1 LNKKVFPHLALLG
14 TNIFFAINFSAIKHL
29 IENKLVLPFGLNL
42 ARMLGA
48 TALLWILYI
57 LKPNKQ
63 PIKKWHYSRF
73 FWCSIL
79 GVTINQ
85 LFFIKG
91 LSMTHTI
98 HASLLML
105 TTPIIITVIA
115 AWILKERLTWNKII
129 GLILGVGGASVLIL
143 SKKINSNGM
152 NVLLGDFLII
162 VNAICYSY
170 YFILVKPLMKRYDPL
185 TVLRVCFT
193 LGTIIALP
201 FCFSEFSQIPWV
213 NYDAKG
219 FILLITVVVGG
230 TFLAYLFNI
239 YGIKHLGT
247 SVSGAYIYFQPVFAT
262 LISMFFMGEKLDW
275 FKAIAAICIFAGVF
289 IINKSAK
296 ADAEDNYDEEKELV

>member
-14 TNIFFAINFSAIKHL
+14 TNIFFAINFSAIKSL
-29 IENKLVLPFGLNL
+29 IDGGFVLPFGLNM
-42 ARMLGA
+42 ARMFGA
-48 TALLWILYI
+48 TALLWVLYL

-105 TTPIIITVIA
+105 TTPIIITIIA

-143 SKKINSNGM
+143 SKKVESNGM

-193 LGTIIALP
+193 LGTVIALP
-201 FCFSEFSQIPWV
+201 FCWSEFSQIPWV
-213 NYDAKG
+213 KSDAKA
-219 FILLITVVVGG
+219 FALLTTVVVGG

-239 YGIKHLGT
+239 YGIKHLGA

-262 LISMFFMGEKLDW
+262 LISMVFMGEKLDW
-275 FKAIAAICIFAGVF
+275 FKAAAAICIFAGVY
-289 IINKSAK
+289 ITNKSK
-296 ADAEDNYDEEKELV
+296 TEESGFVDANEEGV

>member
-1 LNKKVFPHLALLG
+1 LNKKIFPHLALLG
-14 TNIFFAINFSAIKHL
+14 TNIFFAINFSAIKSL
-29 IENKLVLPFGLNL
+29 IDGGFVLPFGLNM
-42 ARMLGA
+42 ARMFGA
-48 TALLWILYI
+48 TALLWVLYL

-63 PIKKWHYSRF
+63 PIKRWHYSRF

-85 LFFIKG
+85 LLFIKG

-105 TTPIIITVIA
+105 TTPIIITIIA

-143 SKKINSNGM
+143 SKKVESNGM

-193 LGTIIALP
+193 LGTVIALP
-201 FCFSEFSQIPWV
+201 FCWSEFSQIPWAK
-213 NYDAKG
+213 YDGQA
-219 FILLITVVVGG
+219 FTLLTTVVVGG

-296 ADAEDNYDEEKELV
+296 ADAEVDVAEEKG

>member
-1 LNKKVFPHLALLG
+1 MNKKILPHLALLG
-14 TNIFFAINFSAIKHL
+14 TNVFFAINFSAIKYL
-29 IENKLVLPFGLNL
+29 IDGGFVLPFGLNM
-42 ARMLGA
+42 ARMFGA
-48 TALLWILYI
+48 TALLWVLYL

-91 LSMTHTI
+91 LSLTHTI

-115 AWILKERLTWNKII
+115 AWILKERLSWNKIV
-129 GLILGVGGASVLIL
+129 GLSLGVGGASVLIL
-143 SKKINSNGM
+143 ANKVDSNGM

-193 LGTIIALP
+193 LGTVIALP
-201 FCFSEFSQIPWV
+201 FCWTEFAVIPWQQYNV
-213 NYDAKG
+213 KA
-219 FILLITVVVGG
+219 FALLTTVVVGG

-239 YGIKHLGT
+239 YGIKHLGA

-262 LISMFFMGEKLDW
+262 MISMFFLGENLDW
-275 FKAIAAICIFAGVF
+275 FKAVAAVCIFAGVYITNNSKTEESVF
-289 IINKSAK
+289 Q
-296 ADAEDNYDEEKELV
+296 DAEEEKG